1 MDRLVARL
9 LRKNTSKARIAGFIV
24 SNFIGLAIVLGGLQ
38 FFLDARTIWTSED
51 SFIRSDYL
59 VVNKKITSA
68 NTLGAARPG
77 FSPEETEDLRKQPW
91 VRRMAEFTSN
101 DYRVLAGVRSGGR
114 GMSTYMFF
122 ESIPDDFVDVPRSQ
136 WLYRPG
142 DSEVPV
148 ILSKDYLT
156 LYNFGF
162 ASSAGLP
169 QLSEGLMSSIP
180 LSLTLTSEDG
190 TRTRRFTG
198 RVAGFS
204 NRLNTILVPRLFME
218 ETNSALGSG
227 RPKAPS
233 RLIIDTSSP
242 GDVAITRYL
251 DSHGLEAAGDKS
263 ATSAAFMLRV
273 VAGIILAIGT
283 LITILSLFI
292 LMLSMS
298 LIMEKNRDK
307 IHSLIMLGYDTGTI
321 AGPYSSV
328 VTTASLLAF
337 VLAVSGVMIL
347 RTSYMSSLS
356 GLGAQPA
363 PLWVMPCVG
372 TAMTALIISLN
383 IMSVRKRVRKSFNN
397 C

>member
-1 MDRLVARL
+1 MDKLVTRL
-9 LRKNTSKARIAGFIV
+9 LRKNTSKARIAGFIL

-59 VVNKKITSA
+59 VVNKKVTSA
-68 NTLGAARPG
+68 NTLGAAQSG
-77 FSPEETEDLRKQPW
+77 FTEAETDELRSQPW

-101 DYRVLAGVRSGGR
+101 DYRVLAGVRNGDR

-122 ESIPDDFVDVPRSQ
+122 ESIPDEFVDVPRSQ

-142 DSEVPV
+142 DSEVPI

-204 NRLNTILVPRLFME
+204 NRLNTILVPRAFME
-218 ETNSALGSG
+218 ETNAALGSDH
-227 RPKAPS
+227 PSLPS

-263 ATSAAFMLRV
+263 ASSAAFMLRV
-273 VAGIILAIGT
+273 VAGIVLAIGT

-307 IHSLIMLGYDTGTI
+307 IHSLIMLGYD
-321 AGPYSSV
+321 P
-328 VTTASLLAF
+328 VTTARPYCAVITAASLLAF
-337 VLAVSGVMIL
+337 ALATAGVMTL
-347 RTSYMSSLS
+347 RAFYMESLA
-356 GLGAQPA
+356 GLGAVPS
-363 PLWVMPCVG
+363 PLWITLCTG
-372 TAMTALIISLN
+372 AAMTALIICLN
-383 IMSVRKRVRKSFNN
+383 IMSVRRRVRKCFNN